1 MAAAVQTP
9 PGWRVGFSEAI
20 KIVFAG
26 QPFDSLAAFLQIARD
41 FGGITYNEFGPVKF
55 YLISDPELMREVLVE
70 KAEHFHKADLTKQAF
85 GAFLGNGLLNSEDD
99 FWKRQ
104 RKLAQ
109 PAFHTRRIEG
119 YGDTMVAY
127 TQEMIDGWHEGETRR
142 FDTDMMKLTMRIVA
156 KTLFDAD
163 VQGDAER
170 VGATLAVI
178 LENTNERINAVM
190 NLPEWMPTPR
200 RLATRSA
207 VSELDS
213 IINRIIAE
221 RRANKADRGDLLS
234 MLLLAQDDDGSDM
247 SDRQLRDEMMT
258 IFLAGHETTAMAL
271 TWTWYLLAQHPDV
284 LAKLQ
289 AEADAVLGKRAA
301 TVADLAALPY
311 NEQVVKEAMR
321 LYPPAPGAA
330 RQPVEDVRVGNY
342 TLPQGA
348 LINVSIYA
356 AHHDPA
362 LYPDP
367 ERFDPERFTPEAE
380 KARHRY
386 AYLPFGGGPRICI
399 GNSFAMMEARLILA
413 TMVQHTAPELVAGQ
427 TITPVQMVTVRP
439 KDGMR
444 MVVRCR

>member
-1 MAAAVQTP
+1 
-9 PGWRVGFSEAI
+9 
-20 KIVFAG
+20 
-26 QPFDSLAAFLQIARD
+26 
-41 FGGITYNEFGPVKF
+41 
-55 YLISDPELMREVLVE
+55 
-70 KAEHFHKADLTKQAF
+70 
-85 GAFLGNGLLNSEDD
+85 
-99 FWKRQ
+99 
-104 RKLAQ
+104 
-109 PAFHTRRIEG
+109 
-119 YGDTMVAY
+119 MVAY